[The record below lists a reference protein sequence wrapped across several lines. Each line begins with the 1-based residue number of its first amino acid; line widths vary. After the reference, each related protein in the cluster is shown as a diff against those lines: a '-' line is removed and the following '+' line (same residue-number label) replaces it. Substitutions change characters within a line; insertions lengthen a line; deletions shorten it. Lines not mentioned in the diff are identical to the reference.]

1 MPTPFE
7 FYGSIAPDSEEAR
20 NYLRA
25 NGIYSGMDTIFY
37 CRGGSQMYYVDTE
50 RNRNPGWRCN
60 GLKRP
65 DGSKCCLGSRLAET
79 SESFFYNRSLGPEVV
94 LAVLYEWA
102 HYTKRA
108 QIAKKYKT
116 SQRSVRSVLNGLQQI
131 LQEDLRLEED
141 LMIGGPGVVVEIDE
155 SKFGKRKYHRG
166 HHVDGVWVL
175 GGVERNL
182 RERCFSLQL
191 REGTELCSKE

>member
-37 CRGGSQMYYVDTE
+37 CRGGSQMYYEDTE

-79 SESFFYNRSLGPEVV
+79 RESFFYNRSLGPEVV

-102 HYTKRA
+102 HYTKRT
-108 QIAKKYKT
+108 QIAKKYKI
-116 SQRSVRSVLNGLQQI
+116 SQRSARSVLN
-131 LQEDLRLEED
+131 EEED

-166 HHVDGVWVL
+166 HYVDG
-175 GGVERNL
+175 
-182 RERCFSLQL
+182 L